1 MSQHVTTR
9 NLVFGAPVRRV
20 GATSSNRSW
29 GLLAGRVGAAWRARR
44 ERGAVARFAAEV
56 NALDVGADISESV
69 RARLLEA
76 VTTVAG
82 RLDLS
87 RCAPNAFG
95 YGRRALHEEPGRW
108 SLAAISFRPGQATAP
123 HDHDG
128 WGCAVVV
135 RGLERERRFAPGP
148 GGQLVLVAERDF
160 APGEAYGFDPEDI
173 HQPIAIAPDRVTVSL
188 HFLLHG
194 RLDRPQRYRE
204 VTTPLAQ

>member
-9 NLVFGAPVRRV
+9 NLAVGAPVRRV
-20 GATSSNRSW
+20 SATSSTHPWS
-29 GLLAGRVGAAWRARR
+29 LLTGRAGAAWRARR

-56 NALDVGADISESV
+56 EALVIGAAVPESM
-69 RARLLEA
+69 RARVLEA
-76 VTTVAG
+76 VKTVAG
-82 RLDLS
+82 SLDLGC
-87 RCAPNAFG
+87 CAPNAFG
-95 YGRRALHEEPGRW
+95 YGRRALREEPGRW
-108 SLAAISFRPGQATAP
+108 SLAAISFRPGQATTP

-160 APGEAYGFDPEDI
+160 APGESYSFDPEEI
-173 HQPIAIAPDRVTVSL
+173 HQPVAIVPDRVTVSL

-204 VTTPLAQ
+204 VTAPLVG